1 MSNPATHRCVPK
13 IGVLGCGNIGRI
25 IAKHHKNINI
35 VAVCDQHVHRAHE
48 IAAKIGAIPYTD
60 FSAFIQANFS
70 ILVEAASIEAVLNF
84 GEQTLR
90 TGKDFI
96 PLSVGAFADA
106 SFKDRM
112 VKLASELGRIIRIPS
127 GALFGLDNIK
137 IARQS
142 KVDRLLLRTI
152 KSPASLKIQITE
164 KKRLFTGT
172 AAECIRHYPRNVN
185 VAISLSLAAGREVD
199 VELWVDP
206 AAERNRHEVL
216 FTSEFGD
223 MNLVV
228 NNLPCP
234 DNPSTSYLAALSI
247 LALLADLDNPLV
259 VGT

>member
-1 MSNPATHRCVPK
+1 MESHQHMTK

-25 IAKHHKNINI
+25 IANRHANVHI
-35 VAVCDQHVHRAHE
+35 VAVCDQHARRAHE
-48 IAAKIGAIPYTD
+48 IASRIGAKPYTD
-60 FSAFIQANFS
+60 FSSFIQEEFA

-90 TGKDFI
+90 AGKDFI

-106 SFKDRM
+106 PFKQRM
-112 VKLASELGRIIRIPS
+112 VKLASESGRTIRIPS
-127 GALFGLDNIK
+127 GALFGLDNLK
-137 IARQS
+137 IARLS
-142 KVDRLLLRTI
+142 KVDRLRLRTV
-152 KSPASLKIQITE
+152 KSPASLNVEVKE
-164 KKRLFTGT
+164 KRRLFKGT

-185 VAISLSLAAGREVD
+185 VAVSLSLAAGREVD

-216 FTSEFGD
+216 FAGEFGET
-223 MNLVV
+223 NLVV

-234 DNPSTSYLAALSI
+234 DNPSTSFLAALSI
-247 LALLADLDNPLV
+247 LTLLADLDNPMV